1 MRRLV
6 YVGREKEN
14 SDCIA
19 ETTSYKVMKEYE
31 EDFNWTVRLDEVHEV
46 NEKVEK
52 ENEERRK
59 KIAKKLGWK
68 ED

>member
-1 MRRLV
+1 
-6 YVGREKEN
+6 
-14 SDCIA
+14 
-19 ETTSYKVMKEYE
+19 MKEYE